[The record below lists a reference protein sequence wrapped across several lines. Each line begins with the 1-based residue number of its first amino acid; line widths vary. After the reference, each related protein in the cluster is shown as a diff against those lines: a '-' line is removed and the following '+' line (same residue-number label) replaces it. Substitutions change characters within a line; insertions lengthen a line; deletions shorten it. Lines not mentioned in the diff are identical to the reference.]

1 MNITLERTDS
11 SKIKYELEK
20 AIQLNKLLLKDIAC
34 GFLFDVIGSYLGI
47 HLITLDHLITKYEK
61 EREITVLERRAIR
74 KIDKVH
80 LSMVIFKSRE
90 SDNNIIKRWIA
101 ETETESEII
110 KLLNKFNTIVE
121 KR

>member
-1 MNITLERTDS
+1 MNITLERTKS

>member
-1 MNITLERTDS
+1 MNITLERTKS

-61 EREITVLERRAIR
+61 ERNITVLRRGTIK
-74 KIDKVH
+74 KITTVH
-80 LSMVIFKSRE
+80 LSMVIVKFEGLDYS
-90 SDNNIIKRWIA
+90 IIKQWIA
-101 ETETESEII
+101 ETETE
-110 KLLNKFNTIVE
+110 LVE
-121 KR
+121 LAEVMNEL